1 MRMTPGI
8 TIAAGEGS
16 QLRAVAAGSAGRA
29 LLASFLGWL
38 FDGYE
43 TYALVLVAGVAVPQ
57 LLTPAQA
64 PQTSVYIGGLLAV
77 TLFGWAT
84 GGLVAG
90 VLADYLGRRRMLMA
104 SILTYAAFTGLT
116 ALAPTYLL
124 LLVFR
129 FLTGLGLGAEWAP
142 GAALVGELWPPSHRG
157 RAAAILQSAL
167 GFGFFFA
174 SALWLA
180 LSPLGPSA
188 WRFMFLIGVLP
199 ALLVLAIRKGLADPE
214 LWAAAVERRQAARV
228 RARDGRPLSAEDHA
242 LVRFTLTQLWM
253 APALRRRLLVL
264 LAMSTSTLIA
274 WWGVSTW
281 IPLYAGQLAGRAGL
295 GAQQW
300 ASLGGLVYNAG
311 GIVGYVLFGILAD
324 GVGRKPTIF
333 FYYLGS
339 LPLVVALFLLVQ
351 QPALFLFVAAING
364 FFTLGQFSW
373 LPVYLPELFP
383 TSVRGSAIAIVFN
396 TSRYVAGFGPLL
408 AGVLIAQL
416 GGIASAASIFGLF
429 YVVGLV
435 ATPFAGP
442 ETRGQPLPE

>member
-1 MRMTPGI
+1 
-8 TIAAGEGS
+8 
-16 QLRAVAAGSAGRA
+16 
-29 LLASFLGWL
+29 
-38 FDGYE
+38 
-43 TYALVLVAGVAVPQ
+43 
-57 LLTPAQA
+57 
-64 PQTSVYIGGLLAV
+64 
-77 TLFGWAT
+77 
-84 GGLVAG
+84 
-90 VLADYLGRRRMLMA
+90 
-104 SILTYAAFTGLT
+104 
-116 ALAPTYLL
+116 
-124 LLVFR
+124 
-129 FLTGLGLGAEWAP
+129 
-142 GAALVGELWPPSHRG
+142 
-157 RAAAILQSAL
+157 
-167 GFGFFFA
+167 
-174 SALWLA
+174 
-180 LSPLGPSA
+180 
-188 WRFMFLIGVLP
+188 MFLIGVLP

-324 GVGRKPTIF
+324 GVGRKPIIF